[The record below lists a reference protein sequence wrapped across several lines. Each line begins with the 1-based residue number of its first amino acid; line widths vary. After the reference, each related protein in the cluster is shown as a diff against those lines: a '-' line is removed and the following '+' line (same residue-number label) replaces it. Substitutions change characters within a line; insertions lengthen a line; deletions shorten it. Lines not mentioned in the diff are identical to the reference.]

1 MGESHPAEQLHEKP
15 TRPGEYGW
23 IPRKE
28 MWQNWV
34 VCCSCQVGP
43 NIIQEKQYRFSPTF
57 WKLLPA
63 SSQKKND
70 TQYPSISLC
79 SVPCGW
85 PKQQAIH
92 HLTKWAGGALTK
104 AVSAWKRKHGNSW
117 RSLVEIGDLGCFLRK
132 FLFYPPWHQHLAYVL
147 EKSLVTCVYGFWM
160 FLDLQIGRHVVVA
173 GLRTMFQS
181 M

>member
-117 RSLVEIGDLGCFLRK
+117 IIPGGDWGSRVFFEEVSIL
-132 FLFYPPWHQHLAYVL
+132 PPMTSTFSIWFGKESCYMCL
-147 EKSLVTCVYGFWM
+147 W
-160 FLDLQIGRHVVVA
+160 FLDVFGFADR
-173 GLRTMFQS
+173 
-181 M
+181 